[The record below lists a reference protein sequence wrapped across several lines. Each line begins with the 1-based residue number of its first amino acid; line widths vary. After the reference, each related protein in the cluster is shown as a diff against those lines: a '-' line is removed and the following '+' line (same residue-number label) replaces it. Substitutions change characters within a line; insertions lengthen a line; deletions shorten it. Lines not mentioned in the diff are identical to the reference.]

1 MGVAGMSK
9 RYFIR
14 WRTVFDSE
22 SGYLQQE
29 GWDVCDGNKF
39 DRITVRSFE
48 IGEHTQ
54 AEGLCKLLNS
64 IEEENHG
71 LSK

>member
-1 MGVAGMSK
+1 MKK
-9 RYFIR
+9 RYWVR
-14 WRTVFDSE
+14 WRTVFDSTA
-22 SGYLQQE
+22 GRLQQE

-39 DRITVRSFE
+39 DKIVVQSFGLRE
-48 IGEHTQ
+48 KGQ

>member
-1 MGVAGMSK
+1 MRE
-9 RYFIR
+9 RYWVR
-14 WRTVFDSE
+14 WRATPRTDGNAGLMLV
-22 SGYLQQE
+22 
-29 GWDVCDGNKF
+29 GWDVCDDNEF
-39 DRITVRSFE
+39 DNITVRSFGVHE
-48 IGEHTQ
+48 KEQ